1 MNNFFHKLI
10 ADLIFDIMYKISH
23 IISYFALIGSLV
35 SCGGNTTN
43 KKTDVPA
50 IPVAIT
56 HANLTNAIF
65 YNSYPANI
73 VALKEVEL
81 RGQVS
86 GYVTGIYF
94 TEGKEVR
101 SGEKL
106 YEIDRRKYQ
115 AAYEIGQSN
124 VKIAEDIY
132 EKVQRD
138 ANRYTD
144 LARQDAVA
152 KQLLDNAMT
161 DLKNAK
167 QRVDAANS
175 ELIKAKTDYDYSL
188 INSPFDGTIGFSN
201 VKLGALITPGQTLLN
216 TVSSDDPMGVDFE
229 ISETELRRFR
239 ELENAFQQAE
249 KKGISKNDTTFKIS
263 LPDNSIYTYNGKL
276 SVIDRAV
283 NPQTGTIRV
292 RITVPNQERI
302 LKPGMSCKVLVLNA
316 NSGQQILIP
325 FQAVM
330 EQLGEY
336 FVFVVN
342 DKTVKQVKVLLG
354 PRVTSNVIVLQ
365 GLKNDE
371 TIVVDGIQ
379 KLHDGSEI
387 IIDPQKK

>member
-1 MNNFFHKLI
+1 
-10 ADLIFDIMYKISH
+10 MYKISH
-23 IISYFALIGSLV
+23 IIIYFALIAGLL
-35 SCGGNTTN
+35 SCSGNAAN
-43 KKTDVPA
+43 KKTEMPA
-50 IPVAIT
+50 IPVT
-56 HANLTNAIF
+56 VTNVNLTKAIF

-94 TEGKEVR
+94 TEGKEVHT
-101 SGEKL
+101 GEKL

-115 AAYEIGQSN
+115 AAYEEAESN
-124 VKIAEDIY
+124 VKIAEDNL

-138 ANRYTD
+138 ANRYID

-161 DLKNAK
+161 DLKKAR
-167 QRVDAANS
+167 QQVDAANS

-188 INSPFDGTIGFSN
+188 INAPFDGTIGFSS
-201 VKLGALITPGQTLLN
+201 VKLGSLITPGQTLLN

-229 ISETELRRFR
+229 ISETELNRFQ
-239 ELENAFQQAE
+239 ELENACLSARQAV
-249 KKGISKNDTTFKIS
+249 ISKNDTTFRIT
-263 LPDNSIYTYNGKL
+263 LPDNSIYPYIGNI

-283 NPQTGTIRV
+283 NPQTGSIRV
-292 RITVPNQERI
+292 RITVPNHGRM

-316 NSGQQILIP
+316 NAGKQILIP
-325 FQAVM
+325 FKAVL

-336 FVFVVN
+336 FVFTVK
-342 DKTVKQVKVLLG
+342 DKNVKQVKVSLG
-354 PRVTSNVIVLQ
+354 PRVTSDVIVFE
-365 GLKNDE
+365 GLTSGE

-387 IIDPQKK
+387 TIAPSQKQQNNN